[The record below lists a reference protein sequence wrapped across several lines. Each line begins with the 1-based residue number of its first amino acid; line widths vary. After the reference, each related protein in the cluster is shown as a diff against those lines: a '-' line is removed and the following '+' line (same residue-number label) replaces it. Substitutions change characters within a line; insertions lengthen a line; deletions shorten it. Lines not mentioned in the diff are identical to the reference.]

1 MGMASRMRPLFSG
14 FAGLL
19 ILVLSGC
26 HQAAGPRI
34 GAEFPSMTLTDVHGK
49 TMNLPAD
56 IHGKVALIRF
66 WSITCPSCC
75 KELLKTIEEM
85 YQKYKDRGFI
95 AVTINV
101 DPSETGGEE
110 LRKLQ
115 VVTYPFLVDPGW
127 KVTKEIGIQSVPVTF
142 IVDTHGVIRE
152 KIGGDAPPEFFEQI
166 MTQVLYKR
174 GFYDIPMQVR

>member
-1 MGMASRMRPLFSG
+1 MRLFQSLVIV
-14 FAGLL
+14 LL
-19 ILVLSGC
+19 ALGQTGC
-26 HQAAGPRI
+26 YRTSGPRI
-34 GAEFPSMTLTDVHGK
+34 GKEFPSVTLADVHGR

-56 IHGKVALIRF
+56 IRGKVALIRF

-85 YQKYKDRGFI
+85 YQKYKDRGFV
-95 AVTINV
+95 AVTVNV

-115 VVTYPFLVDPGW
+115 VVSYPFLVDPGW
-127 KVTKEIGIQSVPVTF
+127 AVTKEIGIQSVPVTF
-142 IVDTHGVIRE
+142 IVDSKGIIRE

-166 MTQVLYKR
+166 MTQVLYKG
-174 GFYDIPMQVR
+174 GFYDLPMQIR

>member
-1 MGMASRMRPLFSG
+1 MNIVRPIFLVIVMVMY
-14 FAGLL
+14 AGCAQ
-19 ILVLSGC
+19 SP
-26 HQAAGPRI
+26 GPRI
-34 GAEFPSMTLTDVHGK
+34 GQPFPSITLADVNGK

-56 IHGKVALIRF
+56 IKGKVALIRF

-85 YQKYKDRGFI
+85 YRKYKDRGFI

-101 DPSETGGEE
+101 DPSETAAEE

-115 VVTYPFLVDPGW
+115 VVSYPFLVDPGW
-127 KVTKEIGIQSVPVTF
+127 KVTREIGITSVPVTF
-142 IVDTHGVIRE
+142 IVDSRGVIRE

-166 MTQVLYKR
+166 MTQVLYKG
-174 GFYDIPMQVR
+174 GFYDLPMQIR